1 MGESILVADD
11 EFIERKV
18 LEKKI
23 KRMFPEEN
31 VLAAANGRE
40 VLSLYAQYHPIV
52 LVLDIRMPGVD
63 GLEAARQIREE
74 DPSCSIIF
82 LTAFDEFSYARKAIS
97 VRAMDYLLKP
107 CEDGE
112 LEASVSEGIRAAKET
127 ARIIRS
133 AGLRDGQGRSDRSVA
148 SLDKERDA
156 GGQMEPQLSRGN
168 GASDEKEAGEVPGGE
183 QKEMLSCIEE
193 NFMKELSVQDMA
205 SRFGY
210 NDAYFCRIFK
220 QLFGKSFVTYLTDF
234 RIGKAKELMEQ
245 SDDSVKDI
253 ARAVGY
259 EDSNYFAKVFRR
271 VTGMSPSAYRERGSG
286 EGG

>member
-1 MGESILVADD
+1 MGENILVADD

-23 KRMFPEEN
+23 KRMFPDEN
-31 VLAAANGRE
+31 VLTAANGRE

-63 GLEAARQIREE
+63 GLEAAKQIREK

-107 CEDGE
+107 CEDSE
-112 LEASVSEGIRAAKET
+112 LEASVAEGIRAARET
-127 ARIIRS
+127 ARIMQS
-133 AGLRDGQGRSDRSVA
+133 AGALRKKESAADTEAENESGVRADSVH
-148 SLDKERDA
+148 LEERGTDQKED
-156 GGQMEPQLSRGN
+156 
-168 GASDEKEAGEVPGGE
+168 GEVSGSE
-183 QKEMLSCIEE
+183 QREILSCIEE

-234 RIGKAKELMEQ
+234 RIEKAKELMAQ
-245 SDDSVKDI
+245 SSESVKEI

-271 VTGMSPSAYRERGSG
+271 ITGMSPSAYREKT
-286 EGG
+286 GGQ